1 MAVRRFPV
9 AGRFAVLQSD
19 NDFSYTYKGQVVSL
33 KAGQYAIEFTEDFEV
48 EETAFKGFTDAVF
61 FSVIVA

>member
-1 MAVRRFPV
+1 MAVKRFPV
-9 AGRFAVLQSD
+9 AGRFAVLQSST
-19 NDFSYTYKGQVVSL
+19 DFSYTYKGQVVSL
-33 KAGQYAIEFTEDFEV
+33 KAGQYAIEFLEDFEV

>member
-1 MAVRRFPV
+1 MAVKRFPV

-19 NDFSYTYKGQVVSL
+19 NDFSYKYRGQEVTL